1 MASNH
6 AVCFLT
12 YHSFSFLLD
21 DFQLCRLLFISHIQ
35 SETIY
40 DNFTTSDKSNWLL
53 FYHRSPFFC
62 QAFVVYFCIAFVV
75 YFCTAFVVYF
85 CTTFVVYFCI
95 AFDVYFCTAFVVYF
109 CISFVVYFHC
119 LFLYSFRLPVSK
131 FHHTIL
137 SLSFNHPSF
146 NSLYLTNQ
154 SNQPIKRSQY
164 KTITLCYL

>member
-1 MASNH
+1 MTSNH

-62 QAFVVYFCIAFVV
+62 KAFVVYFCIAFVVYFCIAFVV

-85 CTTFVVYFCI
+85 CT
-95 AFDVYFCTAFVVYF
+95 AFDVYFCTAFVVNF
-109 CISFVVYFHC
+109 CIAFVVYFHC

-146 NSLYLTNQ
+146 NSL
-154 SNQPIKRSQY
+154 
-164 KTITLCYL
+164 